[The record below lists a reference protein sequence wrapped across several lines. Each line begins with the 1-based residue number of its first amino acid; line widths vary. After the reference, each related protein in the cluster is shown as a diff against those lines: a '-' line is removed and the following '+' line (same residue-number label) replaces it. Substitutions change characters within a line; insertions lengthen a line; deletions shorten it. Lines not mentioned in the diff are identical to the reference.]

1 MSANILEITALTK
14 HFGGLTA
21 VSALDL
27 HIAKGEIMA
36 LIGPNGA
43 GKSTVF
49 NLVAGVYPPSD
60 GVIRF
65 KGEVINGRKPWNL
78 CKLGLARTF
87 QIVKPF
93 ASKTVLYNVMVGAF
107 LHTNSTAKAR
117 ERAEEVMAVLGLD
130 SLRDRLA
137 GSLTIADRKRLE
149 IGKALATG
157 PELLL
162 LDEVMAGLRPTEV
175 DDMIAVIKGL
185 RDRGVTVFVI
195 EHIMRAV
202 MALSDR
208 VAVIHFG
215 QKIAEGTPEAVT
227 KDENVI
233 KAYLGGTMT
242 LLSVEHIDVAYGDVQ
257 VINDLSLTVEEGEVV
272 SIIGGNGA
280 GKSTLLKTIS
290 GLMAPSAGSIFFR
303 GEPIHN
309 LPPER
314 IVERGI
320 VHVPEGRRLFSLMTV
335 AENLLIGAYTPRAYK
350 ERGNT
355 LRQVH
360 ALLPRLLEREGQMA
374 MTLSGGEQQMVAIG
388 RGLMAL
394 PGLLMLD
401 EPSLG
406 LAPILVKSIFDT
418 LRKIADT
425 GTTVLLVE
433 QDVNHSLRLSDRGY
447 VLEHGRVALAGEA
460 AQLLENPHIKSAY
473 LGI

>member
-1 MSANILEITALTK
+1 
-14 HFGGLTA
+14 
-21 VSALDL
+21 
-27 HIAKGEIMA
+27 
-36 LIGPNGA
+36 
-43 GKSTVF
+43 
-49 NLVAGVYPPSD
+49 
-60 GVIRF
+60 
-65 KGEVINGRKPWNL
+65 
-78 CKLGLARTF
+78 
-87 QIVKPF
+87 
-93 ASKTVLYNVMVGAF
+93 
-107 LHTNSTAKAR
+107 
-117 ERAEEVMAVLGLD
+117 
-130 SLRDRLA
+130 
-137 GSLTIADRKRLE
+137 
-149 IGKALATG
+149 
-157 PELLL
+157 
-162 LDEVMAGLRPTEV
+162 
-175 DDMIAVIKGL
+175 
-185 RDRGVTVFVI
+185 
-195 EHIMRAV
+195 
-202 MALSDR
+202 
-208 VAVIHFG
+208 
-215 QKIAEGTPEAVT
+215 
-227 KDENVI
+227 
-233 KAYLGGTMT
+233 MT

-290 GLMAPSAGSIFFR
+290 GLMSPSSGVIRFK
-303 GEPIHN
+303 GEPIHT

-335 AENLLIGAYTPRAYK
+335 AENLEIGAYTPRAHK
-350 ERGNT
+350 ERVQT

-360 ALLPRLLEREGQMA
+360 ALLPRLLERQGQMA

-418 LRKIADT
+418 LRKIADS

-447 VLEHGRVALAGEA
+447 VLEHGRVALSGEA
-460 AQLLENPHIKSAY
+460 SQLLENPHIKSAY